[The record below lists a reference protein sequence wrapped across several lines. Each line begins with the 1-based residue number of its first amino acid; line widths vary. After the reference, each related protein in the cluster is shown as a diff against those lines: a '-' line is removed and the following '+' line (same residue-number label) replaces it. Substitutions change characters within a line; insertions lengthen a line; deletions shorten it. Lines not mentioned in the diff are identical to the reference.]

1 MSEPKPAI
9 MKEPKPTV
17 TSEPEPAVTVVIPA
31 YNEEAVIARTV
42 ARARALPGVTR
53 VIVVDDG
60 STDKTAE
67 TAAAAGAEVLRAGT
81 NLGKGGALKLGIQAA
96 QRGVAQGGTVRE
108 EVARDEAV
116 KGRPAQ
122 DGVLLILDADLGETA
137 GEGEKILAPV
147 LAGEADLCIGRLPA
161 PRKKA
166 GCGFVRTLATAGITL
181 LTGLKVTAPL
191 SGQRALSPRAVAAL
205 DNRFAPGFGV
215 ETGMIIDLAR
225 KKMVIKEVP
234 VEMAHRETGWDL
246 KSCLHRA
253 RQFRDV
259 LLALAGRRV

>member
-1 MSEPKPAI
+1 MSEQKPAA
-9 MKEPKPTV
+9 MRVEEPAAM
-17 TSEPEPAVTVVIPA
+17 SETKPAVTVVIPA
-31 YNEEAVIARTV
+31 YNEETTISRTV
-42 ARARALPGVTR
+42 DAARALPGVNR

-67 TAAAAGAEVLRAGT
+67 RAAAAGAGVIRTGA
-81 NLGKGGALKLGIQAA
+81 NQGKGAALKLGVQAVQGGSEQGGAA
-96 QRGVAQGGTVRE
+96 QEGF
-108 EVARDEAV
+108 
-116 KGRPAQ
+116 
-122 DGVLLILDADLGETA
+122 LLILDADLGETA

-147 LAGEADLCIGRLPA
+147 VAGEADLCIGRLPA

-191 SGQRALSPRAVAAL
+191 SGQRALSPRALAAL